1 VRKVIGMAL
10 LVVALAAMVG
20 TVSAQGNGVIEPWKV
35 RTHSQGA
42 IRQP

>member
-1 VRKVIGMAL
+1 MRKVMG
-10 LVVALAAMVG
+10 LVLVILALAAVVG
-20 TVSAQGNGVIEPWKV
+20 TASAQGGGVIEPWKV